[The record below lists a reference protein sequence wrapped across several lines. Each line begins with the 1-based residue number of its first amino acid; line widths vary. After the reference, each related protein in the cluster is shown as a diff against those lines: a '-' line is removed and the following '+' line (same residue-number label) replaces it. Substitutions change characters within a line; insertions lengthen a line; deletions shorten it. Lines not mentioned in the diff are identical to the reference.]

1 MPGLTDLQARVKHVL
16 EENGAP
22 MTADAIAK
30 VLRTSA
36 HGIKLSLASPN
47 NYVIVMLSNTTPG
60 GQPLYRVAD
69 QEYWAA
75 RQRERAS

>member
-1 MPGLTDLQARVKHVL
+1 MTDLQDRIRHVL
-16 EENGAP
+16 EDNGAP

-30 VLRTSA
+30 VLRTTA

-47 NYVIVMLSNTTPG
+47 NYVIVMLPNTTPG

-69 QEYWAA
+69 REYWESRQGRAA
-75 RQRERAS
+75 